1 MPLTRSDIPT
11 LLTPGLRTLFFE
23 ALTERKV
30 DAYLQIATVIQSDK
44 DQETY
49 PWLGQ
54 SPAVRE
60 WIDERIPK
68 SLAEQKYT
76 IINKKWENSI
86 EVDRTAIED
95 DQYGQI
101 KIRVQQLAEKFAQHM
116 NKACFNLLRDGGA
129 NGGGLCYDGQYFF
142 DSDHSDEGSASQ
154 SNSGTAGG
162 AIGTVALTALSL
174 WEAIAAMQSLTDP
187 QGEYLDI
194 APDTLVVP
202 PKLEKTAREIL
213 ESDYGYSA
221 TAMGSAST
229 WVGNTLK
236 GRLKLI
242 VTPHCATTGRT
253 SSWFVLD
260 TSGVVK
266 PIILQ
271 MRTPVEF
278 QSLESDSANGFYRDC
293 YAYGGRARYAGGYGV
308 WQKAYGSFVA

>member
-11 LLTPGLRTLFFE
+11 LLTPGLKTLFFE
-23 ALTERKV
+23 ALAERKD
-30 DAYLQIATVIQSDK
+30 DAYLQIATVVDSDK

-49 PWLGQ
+49 PWLGR

-60 WIDERIPK
+60 WVDERIPK
-68 SLAEQKYT
+68 SLTEQKYT
-76 IINKKWENSI
+76 IVNKKWENSI

-101 KIRVQQLAEKFAQHM
+101 KIRVQQLAEKFALHM
-116 NKACFNLLRDGGA
+116 NKTVFNLLRDGGA
-129 NGGGLCYDGQYFF
+129 TGGGLCYDGQYFF

-154 SNSGTAGG
+154 NNSGTASG
-162 AIGTVALTALSL
+162 AIGTVALTALTL
-174 WEAIAAMQSLTDP
+174 QAAITSMQGLSDP

-194 APDTLVVP
+194 VPDTLVVP
-202 PKLEKTAREIL
+202 PKLEFTAREIL
-213 ESDYGYSA
+213 ESDFGYSA
-221 TAMGSAST
+221 AMGSAST
-229 WVGNTLK
+229 WTSNTMK

-242 VTPHCATTGRT
+242 VTPHCATTART

-271 MRTPVEF
+271 MRAPVEF
-278 QSLESDSANGFYRDC
+278 QALEADSANGFYRDV